1 MTTPD
6 NAEHFFQIPDR
17 ARPNEVLSVQ
27 LPKALTPQTLSSR
40 TEDELRLYLASL
52 CSDMAVLDRLR
63 KGSAIEP
70 KELVQLAVAAAQQPE
85 REPEDT
91 DSEEDQDNAKE
102 EPDESPPKRRRRST
116 VVDYN
121 VLAMS
126 RSNVDTWAETV
137 TGRNGQPSLL
147 AQQQEQERQA
157 EAAEARGLDLVPTL
171 LPAGSGIDQQQSR
184 PQHGWERHLDDRE
197 PQTPRF
203 YWWNRHTGASQWQ
216 QPEVVTSG
224 ASPAESKMD
233 MVTMMT
239 VEMERTEAK
248 RAAHQQL
255 KILFA
260 KRAADAELGDAFQ
273 QILRGVK
280 TALGK
285 ATRGA
290 AAEQVHRWTKGTEPI
305 PHNKMVAVDGAIRSS
320 LAAAEDSADGRS
332 LLKTSVADTCRQL
345 ASWTT
350 RHQEVGLKYAKKLA
364 AEQAEAEEKAKAAA
378 EAAAKAAETKAKE
391 NAIDLCD
398 SSDDEQQPRE
408 ERGEQT
414 VAAQASASAAAAA
427 QPNKRLECLTSS
439 SLSRLTEASAASS
452 QPAAAAL
459 AKTTAAAEPAAKQLE
474 VDASRELREL
484 FELFDTDSDGL
495 LSKDEY
501 TAYLQATGEWGTG
514 WYTDAR
520 WDDNWAKECEQM
532 ESTTDGISRE
542 GFESILYGKYR
553 TGKGQADLE
562 RCKAA
567 LGKHPRASAQDAKP
581 REVCV
586 YFCRSSEKWVG
597 QVVGRSGR
605 FSAGKFSCE
614 QAATTAATNMLERL
628 SAADQAADQAGAP
641 SAAQKEE
648 AEPVPVD
655 VDLQDAPCDAPC
667 EVRSDP
673 PAPADAELIEAV
685 RSFMKAHK
693 VTQTALGQEARVSQ
707 AVISQWLAKKYTG
720 HNDKVRTSPVRP
732 RQLID

>member
-6 NAEHFFQIPDR
+6 NTEHFFQIPDR

-63 KGSAIEP
+63 KGTAIEP

-91 DSEEDQDNAKE
+91 DSEEDEDNAKE
-102 EPDESPPKRRRRST
+102 KPDESPPKRRRRST
-116 VVDYN
+116 VVESYN

-137 TGRNGQPSLL
+137 TGRSGQSSLL

-157 EAAEARGLDLVPTL
+157 EAAEARGFDLVPTL
-171 LPAGSGIDQQQSR
+171 LPAGSGVEQQQSR

-197 PQTPRF
+197 PQTPRY
-203 YWWNRHTGASQWQ
+203 YWWNSHTGASQWQ

-224 ASPAESKMD
+224 ASSAESKVD
-233 MVTMMT
+233 AVTMAT

-248 RAAHQQL
+248 RAAQRQL
-255 KILFA
+255 KALFA
-260 KRAADAELGDAFQ
+260 KRAADAESGDAFQ

-290 AAEQVHRWTKGTEPI
+290 AAEQVHRWTKGMEPI
-305 PHNKMVAVDGAIRSS
+305 PHNKMVAVDGAIRRILPS
-320 LAAAEDSADGRS
+320 LAAAEDTADGRS

-350 RHQEVGLKYAKKLA
+350 KHQEVGSKYAKKLA
-364 AEQAEAEEKAKAAA
+364 AEQAEAEAKAKAAA
-378 EAAAKAAETKAKE
+378 EAAAKAAETKAKQ

-427 QPNKRLECLTSS
+427 QPNKRLERLTSS

-452 QPAAAAL
+452 QPAAAATL
-459 AKTTAAAEPAAKQLE
+459 AKTTAAAEPAAKPLE
-474 VDASRELREL
+474 GASRELREL

-520 WDDNWAKECEQM
+520 WDDNWARECEQM

-567 LGKHPRASAQDAKP
+567 LGKGEAAALP
-581 REVCV
+581 
-586 YFCRSSEKWVG
+586 
-597 QVVGRSGR
+597 SG
-605 FSAGKFSCE
+605 
-614 QAATTAATNMLERL
+614 
-628 SAADQAADQAGAP
+628 
-641 SAAQKEE
+641 
-648 AEPVPVD
+648 
-655 VDLQDAPCDAPC
+655 
-667 EVRSDP
+667 
-673 PAPADAELIEAV
+673 
-685 RSFMKAHK
+685 
-693 VTQTALGQEARVSQ
+693 
-707 AVISQWLAKKYTG
+707 
-720 HNDKVRTSPVRP
+720 
-732 RQLID
+732 

>member
-1 MTTPD
+1 
-6 NAEHFFQIPDR
+6 
-17 ARPNEVLSVQ
+17 
-27 LPKALTPQTLSSR
+27 
-40 TEDELRLYLASL
+40 
-52 CSDMAVLDRLR
+52 
-63 KGSAIEP
+63 
-70 KELVQLAVAAAQQPE
+70 
-85 REPEDT
+85 
-91 DSEEDQDNAKE
+91 
-102 EPDESPPKRRRRST
+102 
-116 VVDYN
+116 

-137 TGRNGQPSLL
+137 TGRNGQSSLL

-197 PQTPRF
+197 PQTPRY

-233 MVTMMT
+233 MMTMMT

-427 QPNKRLECLTSS
+427 QPNKRLERLTSS

-452 QPAAAAL
+452 QPAAAATL
-459 AKTTAAAEPAAKQLE
+459 AKTTAAAEPAAKPLE
-474 VDASRELREL
+474 GASRELREL

-641 SAAQKEE
+641 SAAQKKE

-655 VDLQDAPCDAPC
+655 VDLQDAPC
-667 EVRSDP
+667 EVRRRSDP